1 MAQRFVPCGEEV
13 KVKTE
18 NSRMRVC
25 AIAREERGRKV
36 GATESAHAPRPAP
49 LSPSVRT
56 KNDVSDRRSLT
67 LRYHREGETKEESPF
82 EDFQRLIGEHTEENQ
97 Q

>member
-1 MAQRFVPCGEEV
+1 MSEDHREKPFY
-13 KVKTE
+13 
-18 NSRMRVC
+18 NS
-25 AIAREERGRKV
+25 AR
-36 GATESAHAPRPAP
+36 ATTCT

-56 KNDVSDRRSLT
+56 KNNVSDRRSLT